1 MTGRVSRKH
10 FLAAAAA
17 FVWLPLQ
24 ITPAWGATCPVGL
37 TFDNAGGWTI
47 EQLQDCSLDQL

>member
-1 MTGRVSRKH
+1 MTGRVSRRH
-10 FLAAAAA
+10 FLVAAAG
-17 FVWLPLQ
+17 FLWLPLQ

-47 EQLQDCSLDQL
+47 EQLQDCRLDQV